1 MGEIKS
7 AFEKAMEKVEKMGKP
22 SEEELKRLQH
32 FPAGNALAAKYLNDE
47 KFNLD
52 AELGKYK
59 GSGAR
64 QYIIDGAMEIFLRN
78 ITLPHDER
86 EKMLT
91 GRALTGIRM
100 IKENKKQLDTIF
112 EHIKNIIGYYEQ
124 TRQHTFAQFK
134 KDFETKIK
142 ESPQM
147 LQQMAGRGGGSVEAQ
162 LQMQFQDEWRRASQE
177 LDSKY
182 EKALEEQKQMI
193 TGVS

>member
-22 SEEELKRLQH
+22 SEDELKRLQH
-32 FPAGNALAAKYLNDE
+32 MPAGNALAAKYLNDE

-52 AELGKYK
+52 AELTKYK

-64 QYIIDGAMEIFLRN
+64 QYVIDGAMEIFLRN

-91 GRALTGIRM
+91 SRALNGIRL
-100 IKENKKQLDTIF
+100 IKENKKQLDPIY

-134 KDFETKIK
+134 KDFEAKIK
-142 ESPQM
+142 DSPQM
-147 LQQMAGRGGGSVEAQ
+147 LQQMTGRGGNVEAQ
-162 LQMQFQDEWRRASQE
+162 LQMQFQDEWRHVSQD

-182 EKALEEQKQMI
+182 EKALDEQKQQI
-193 TGVS
+193 KSVA

>member
-22 SEEELKRLQH
+22 SEEELKRLQYL
-32 FPAGNALAAKYLNDE
+32 PGGNALAARYLNDE

-52 AELGKYK
+52 AELAKFK

-64 QYIIDGAMEIFLRN
+64 QYIIEGAMEIFLRN

-91 GRALTGIRM
+91 GRALSGIRI
-100 IKENKKQLDTIF
+100 IKENKKQLDPVF

-124 TRQHTFAQFK
+124 TRQHTFSQFK
-134 KDFETKIK
+134 KEFETRIK
-142 ESPQM
+142 ENPQM
-147 LQQMAGRGGGSVEAQ
+147 LQQMAGRGGNVEAQ

-193 TGVS
+193 GSIL

>member
-22 SEEELKRLQH
+22 SEEELKRLEH
-32 FPAGNALAAKYLNDE
+32 LPTGNAVAARYLNDE
-47 KFNLD
+47 KYNLEAEFN
-52 AELGKYK
+52 KYK

-64 QYIIDGAMEIFLRN
+64 TYILEGAIEIFLWN

-91 GRALTGIRM
+91 SRSLSGIR
-100 IKENKKQLDTIF
+100 ILKENKKQLDTIY

-134 KDFETKIK
+134 KDFEAKIK
-142 ESPQM
+142 DSGAM
-147 LQQMAGRGGGSVEAQ
+147 LQQMASRGGNIETQ
-162 LQMQFQDEWRRASQE
+162 IQMQFQDEWRRASQE

-182 EKALEEQKQMI
+182 EKALDEQKQLI
-193 TGVS
+193 LGIS

>member
-22 SEEELKRLQH
+22 SEDELKRLQNL
-32 FPAGNALAAKYLNDE
+32 PAGNALAAKYLNDD

-52 AELGKYK
+52 AELMKYK
-59 GSGAR
+59 GSGDR
-64 QYIIDGAMEIFLRN
+64 KYIIDGAMEIFLRN
-78 ITLPHDER
+78 VTLPHDER
-86 EKMLT
+86 EKILT
-91 GRALTGIRM
+91 GRSLTGIRT
-100 IKENKKQLDTIF
+100 IKESKKQLDTIF

-147 LQQMAGRGGGSVEAQ
+147 LQQMAGRGGNVEAQ
-162 LQMQFQDEWRRASQE
+162 LQMQFQDEWRRVSQE

-193 TGVS
+193 QGIS

>member
-22 SEEELKRLQH
+22 SESELQRLQH
-32 FPAGNALAAKYLNDE
+32 MPAGNALAAKYLNDD

-52 AELGKYK
+52 AELAKYK
-59 GSGAR
+59 GSVAR
-64 QYIIDGAMEIFLRN
+64 QYLLEGAMEIFLRN

-91 GRALTGIRM
+91 GRALAGIRL
-100 IKENKKQLDTIF
+100 IKENKKQLDPVY

-134 KDFETKIK
+134 KDFEAKIK
-142 ESPQM
+142 DSPQM
-147 LQQMAGRGGGSVEAQ
+147 LQQMAGRGGNVEAQ
-162 LQMQFQDEWRRASQE
+162 LQMQFQDEWRRMSQD

-182 EKALEEQKQMI
+182 EKAMDEQKQLI
-193 TGVS
+193 KSIA